1 MIWQSK
7 VAPDVQGRV
16 FAIRGAIVLAT
27 PPIASLVAGPLADR
41 VFEPLLAVNGPL
53 AGSVG
58 QITGVGPGRGIGLL
72 LVSMGLLLVMASVV
86 SYLYPRPRLVE
97 EELPDVVAA
106 DPATVESGSPVVN
119 AVADSYSQR

>member
-1 MIWQSK
+1 MTHFTSSIGGFSAIALHPRG
-7 VAPDVQGRV
+7 VELNGRQ
-16 FAIRGAIVLAT
+16 
-27 PPIASLVAGPLADR
+27 PIASLVAGPLADR

-86 SYLYPRPRLVE
+86 SYLYPRLRLVDE
-97 EELPDVVAA
+97 EVPDAMAA

-119 AVADSYSQR
+119 VAAD

>member
-1 MIWQSK
+1 
-7 VAPDVQGRV
+7 VELNGRQ
-16 FAIRGAIVLAT
+16 
-27 PPIASLVAGPLADR
+27 PIASLVAGPLADR

-72 LVSMGLLLVMASVV
+72 LISMGLLLVMASVV
-86 SYLYPRPRLVE
+86 SYLCPRLRLVE
-97 EELPDVVAA
+97 EELPDAVAA

-119 AVADSYSQR
+119 AAAD

>member
-7 VAPDVQGRV
+7 VASDVQGRV

-72 LVSMGLLLVMASVV
+72 LISMGLLLVLASVV
-86 SYLYPRPRLVE
+86 GYLYPRLRLVE
-97 EELPDVVAA
+97 EELPDAVAA
-106 DPATVESGSPVVN
+106 DPATVESSSPVVN
-119 AVADSYSQR
+119 VAAD

>member
-1 MIWQSK
+1 MI
-7 VAPDVQGRV
+7 A
-16 FAIRGAIVLAT
+16 AIRRSKAA
-27 PPIASLVAGPLADR
+27 R
-41 VFEPLLAVNGPL
+41 VFEPLFAVNGPL

-119 AVADSYSQR
+119 VAAD